1 MVVPY
6 SAHKLQGQLQVKLH
20 LAQDTQHLQN
30 QLWDPSP
37 SPLALGLPFWAPS
50 LVNYIKVKHFGYKFS
65 FLHLD
70 DMVGATLA
78 NVLKRRQTTSY

>member
-1 MVVPY
+1 MAVPY

-20 LAQDTQHLQN
+20 LAQEAQHLQT

-50 LVNYIKVKHFGYKFS
+50 LANNIKVKCLGYKFS

-70 DMVGATLA
+70 GMVHATMENA
-78 NVLKRRQTTSY
+78 LKR

>member
-1 MVVPY
+1 MAVPY

-20 LAQDTQHLQN
+20 LARDAQHLQT

-37 SPLALGLPFWAPS
+37 SPLALSLPFWAPS
-50 LVNYIKVKHFGYKFS
+50 LANDTEVKYLAYKFS

-70 DMVGATLA
+70 GMAHATLENA
-78 NVLKRRQTTSY
+78 LKR